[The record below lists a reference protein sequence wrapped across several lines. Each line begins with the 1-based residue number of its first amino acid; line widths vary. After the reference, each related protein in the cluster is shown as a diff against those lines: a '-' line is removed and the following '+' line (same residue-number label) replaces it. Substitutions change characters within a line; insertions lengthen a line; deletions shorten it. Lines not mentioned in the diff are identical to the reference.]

1 MHFHETI
8 IQDIPIPRFLLLAVL
23 ICFSQVCFSQQYHGV
38 VVIRIH
44 DGDTI
49 TAQIAEGNR
58 IQVRLSGIDAPE
70 LKQEYGIESRNALI
84 AMLKN
89 ETPTLDCFKTDRY
102 QRKVCRIFTNSGTDV
117 PLQMITTGNAWWYRN
132 YAKDQTLEEREKYS
146 VAEESARSQ
155 RFGLWSLV
163 AAAPWDW
170 RAAQKKN

>member
-1 MHFHETI
+1 V
-8 IQDIPIPRFLLLAVL
+8 LLTVL

-49 TAQIAEGNR
+49 TAQISEGNR

-70 LKQEYGIESRNALI
+70 LKQEYGIESRDALI
-84 AMLKN
+84 AILKN
-89 ETPTLDCFKTDRY
+89 ETPTLDCFKTDKYRR
-102 QRKVCRIFTNSGTDV
+102 QVCRIFTNSGTDV
-117 PLQMITTGNAWWYRN
+117 ALEMITTGNAWWYKS
-132 YAKDQTLEEREKYS
+132 YAKDQTAEDREKYS
-146 VAEESARSQ
+146 VAEEGARSQ
-155 RFGLWSLV
+155 RLGLWSSP